1 MRNILSISL
10 ALSSATESSQQQT
23 LANHSVY
30 IEPLKGRLIW
40 QAKNLPDSVLYLLF
54 DMSHPPAI
62 KDWV

>member
-1 MRNILSISL
+1 MPNIFSISL
-10 ALSSATESSQQQT
+10 ALSSATESSQKQT

-30 IEPLKGRLIW
+30 TQPLKSRLIW
-40 QAKNLPDSVLYLLF
+40 QTKNLPDSVLNLLF